1 MRKAGCILLAALLTA
16 CTLTPDWE
24 PGVSQ
29 TLAQAR
35 AERISGLSYALSF
48 EIPDTL
54 DAPCKGAVTL
64 AFDLKGRGPL
74 LLDFRPGAEAVSGL
88 TVNGEILEAEVR
100 DEHILLPARALRR
113 GTNEV
118 TVRFTPDDAPLNR
131 HDGFLY
137 SLLVPERARTLFPC
151 FDQPDLKARFSLE
164 LDIPAGWTAVSNGP
178 VAEERT
184 EGTRKQVRFSPSGL
198 VSTYLFAFVAGKW
211 ERADFDRN
219 GSPIA
224 IYHRETDPAKRAQL
238 PEIHRQIVHALDW
251 MEDFTG
257 IPMPFGKYDCVLVPG
272 FQFGGMEHPG
282 VILYNAS
289 RTFLSEAPTDTER
302 LYRTELISHET
313 AHLWFGDAVI
323 FRRKDHGT
331 AVPGD
336 RFPPPEL
343 PVFQHPRLCRGPDR
357 RDPSDPPATGQPQG
371 RGPGLWEHRL

>member
-219 GSPIA
+219 GWRISPGSRCPSGNTTA
-224 IYHRETDPAKRAQL
+224 CWSPASSSAGWSTL
-238 PEIHRQIVHALDW
+238 
-251 MEDFTG
+251 
-257 IPMPFGKYDCVLVPG
+257 
-272 FQFGGMEHPG
+272 
-282 VILYNAS
+282 AS
-289 RTFLSEAPTDTER
+289 SCTTPPAPSSARPRPTRSGSTER
-302 LYRTELISHET
+302 N
-313 AHLWFGDAVI
+313 
-323 FRRKDHGT
+323 
-331 AVPGD
+331 
-336 RFPPPEL
+336 
-343 PVFQHPRLCRGPDR
+343 
-357 RDPSDPPATGQPQG
+357 
-371 RGPGLWEHRL
+371 